1 MKVIFV
7 DKPQQHKDTIEPQL
21 IDGEII
27 YWTVASECLKSN
39 ETFKEWLI
47 RKEERINTHPNYS
60 SVEGILIYDMQ
71 PIVSSP
77 YEGKSHGS
85 MIIRYAFL
93 RKKDQNI

>member
-7 DKPQQHKDTIEPQL
+7 DKPMQNENTVEPQL
-21 IDGEII
+21 IDGRVV
-27 YWTVASECLKSN
+27 YWIVASECMKSD

-60 SVEGILIYDMQ
+60 SVEGLLIYDMQ
-71 PIVSSP
+71 PLASIP
-77 YEGKSHGS
+77 YEGTTHAS

-93 RKKDQNI
+93 RKKEENI

>member
-7 DKPQQHKDTIEPQL
+7 DYPMQNENTVEPQL
-21 IDGEII
+21 IDGRVV
-27 YWTVASECLKSN
+27 YWTVVSECMKLD

-60 SVEGILIYDMQ
+60 SVEGLLIYDMQ
-71 PIVSSP
+71 PLVSIP
-77 YEGKSHGS
+77 YEGVTYGS

-93 RKKDQNI
+93 KKKEENI

>member
-7 DKPQQHKDTIEPQL
+7 DKPQQHKDTVEPQM
-21 IDGEII
+21 IDGELIC
-27 YWTVASECLKSN
+27 WTVSSECMKSN
-39 ETFKEWLI
+39 ETFREWLI
-47 RKEERINTHPNYS
+47 RKEERITTHPNYS
-60 SVEGILIYDMQ
+60 SVDGILIYDMQ
-71 PIVSSP
+71 PIVSIP

>member
-1 MKVIFV
+1 MIYFRRQEIVTFEYMKS
-7 DKPQQHKDTIEPQL
+7 D
-21 IDGEII
+21 
-27 YWTVASECLKSN
+27 

-60 SVEGILIYDMQ
+60 SVEGLLIYGMQ
-71 PIVSSP
+71 PLASTP
-77 YEGKSHGS
+77 YEGKTHTS